1 LNSRSTSSLIVFA
14 QPRYVALQCVTF
26 CAVRNGLCSFSVT
39 IARCIAFSSCFFS
52 ADVRRIIVF
61 LLLCGLF
68 FLFSSSIRQQIER
81 VRQLQQQIGPGRG
94 HVARAPQRRFRPVDV
109 YAQLCEQGDPSFRIA
124 TRFTRSQF
132 DDLVVELRP
141 LIMANRHI
149 RTNVPE
155 PTGHLRSAKQT
166 VENRLL
172 MAIKFLVHGSSV
184 GDLAI
189 QFGVSKS
196 AVSEELRHV
205 IFALVS
211 GLAYEIAWPTLEQQQ
226 RLKGLL
232 GPRFAN
238 AIGTLDGTYTQ
249 TWRRHG
255 DFSGHR
261 WMYLRTSQV
270 TADCL
275 GYVIH
280 VLSGL
285 VGSRHDSWNYRLS
298 DVAGRLAADDADL
311 LVDSAYLG
319 LPHLVPPATA
329 SSLPDAAARAEFN
342 IEHTSRR
349 SRIES
354 FIGRIK
360 ALFKLLARRWER
372 ADRKLLAVCFVA
384 GCILY
389 NRFKRLNE

>member
-1 LNSRSTSSLIVFA
+1 MNSRSTSSLIVFA

-255 DFSGHR
+255 DFSATGGCACERLKSQRTVWATLFMCSRAWWDRGMIHGTTDCR
-261 WMYLRTSQV
+261 MWLADWLQTTRTFLLTLLTWACRILFPLQLRLRSLTLLLEQSSTSN
-270 TADCL
+270 TR
-275 GYVIH
+275 
-280 VLSGL
+280 
-285 VGSRHDSWNYRLS
+285 VGVR
-298 DVAGRLAADDADL
+298 
-311 LVDSAYLG
+311 
-319 LPHLVPPATA
+319 A
-329 SSLPDAAARAEFN
+329 SSHLLGELRRCSSCSLDAGNEL
-342 IEHTSRR
+342 
-349 SRIES
+349 IES
-354 FIGRIK
+354 YWLS
-360 ALFKLLARRWER
+360 ASLP
-372 ADRKLLAVCFVA
+372 AVFFT
-384 GCILY
+384 IDSSD
-389 NRFKRLNE
+389 